1 MDDLMLEFAAELRTS
16 FAALAPMLRDWRE
29 QPNDQQIYDAIF
41 RHLHTAKAGAGFVR
55 MSRIEA
61 LAAAAEQ
68 GLADRRHWAL
78 ADNARHTALIVF
90 ALERIDAIAQAIEL
104 GIGYPT
110 LGEDELITD
119 LLGQP
124 RALTADAMPFD
135 PTQIRSVRLSLSLLD
150 GLIAQSEAL
159 SRSLCDLGVVSSPSS
174 RTQLA
179 DDMRA
184 HIASIWALRY
194 APAAQLFD
202 GLSAYVG
209 QLAASHG
216 RAATLR
222 TAGDAV
228 WLDRAHIPVLRH
240 ALCHLLR
247 NSIAHGIEL
256 PDERRRRGKPECGQ
270 ILLQV
275 TRVEGA
281 VELSLTDDGGGV
293 DYATLAAKAERAA
306 GAIDVL
312 TRPGVSTAGIVSDI
326 AGRGVGLDSVRI
338 ALERLDG
345 ALELYDRPGEGF
357 TAKMVLPA
365 PPMIAHA

>member
-16 FAALAPMLRDWRE
+16 FAALVPLLDDWRN
-29 QPNDQQIYDAIF
+29 QANDQRIYDAIF

-159 SRSLCDLGVVSSPSS
+159 SRSLCDVVVVSSPSLHA
-174 RTQLA
+174 QLA

-216 RAATLR
+216 RAATLS
-222 TAGDAV
+222 TAGDTV

-247 NSIAHGIEL
+247 NSIAHGIEA

-270 ILLQV
+270 IML
-275 TRVEGA
+275 RVMCVGGA
-281 VELSLTDDGGGV
+281 VELCLTDDGGGV
-293 DYATLAAKAERAA
+293 DYAALAAEADLAA
-306 GAIDVL
+306 GSIGLL
-312 TRPGVSTAGIVSDI
+312 TRPGVSAAGVVSDI

-345 ALELYDRPGEGF
+345 ALELYDRPGMGF
-357 TAKMVLPA
+357 TATMILPA
-365 PPMIAHA
+365 PELVANG